1 MTLQKRP
8 PLASGMLG
16 LYRGDSGIIAIM
28 EIQMEIIQWLC
39 RDYSS
44 NGESN

>member
-16 LYRGDSGIIAIM
+16 LYRGDSGIIA
-28 EIQMEIIQWLC
+28 
-39 RDYSS
+39 DYSNNGDS
-44 NGESN
+44 NGNHTMAM